1 MVVAATK
8 RVTLDEFINLPDEGK
23 GYELINGELVE
34 IEVSSKSH
42 YVAGLTY
49 AKILNFITPKQ
60 LGWAFPPE
68 TGFACFSDDAN
79 RLRKPD
85 AAFISA
91 SKLSAAEYANS
102 SYLRV
107 VPDLVAEVVSPN
119 DTVYASEAKRDQWL
133 KAGVSVVWIINPDSE
148 NADIYKAD
156 GSKTYLRNDGILT
169 ADPILPGFALPVADL
184 FKLPI

>member
-1 MVVAATK
+1 MVVAAPK
-8 RVTLDEFINLPDEGK
+8 QVTLDEFVKLPDEGS
-23 GYELINGELVE
+23 GYELIDGELVE
-34 IEVSSKSH
+34 IDVAAKSQ
-42 YVAGLTY
+42 YVAGTVY
-49 AKILNFITPKQ
+49 ARIREFILPKR

-68 TGFACFSDDAN
+68 SGFACFSDDVN

-85 AAFISA
+85 AAFILA
-91 SKLSAAEYANS
+91 AKLSAQEFETSNYI
-102 SYLRV
+102 RV

-119 DTVYASEAKRDQWL
+119 DTVYKSEAKRDQWL

-169 ADPILPGFALPVADL
+169 AEPVLPGFALPVAEL
-184 FKLPI
+184 FKLPV